1 MRKVIFAINATT
13 DGFYGHEGMVADDD
27 LHQYF
32 TNILKNADQILY
44 GRTTYQL
51 MVPFW
56 PDVARDQSMSV
67 VSNEF
72 SQVFTSLE
80 KILFSH
86 TVKQVEDP
94 NTRLAKKSL
103 ADEVN
108 DLKQKPGKD
117 ICIGSLSLA
126 SQLSQAQLI
135 DEYRFVIHPV
145 IAGSGPRLFDTISLK
160 KTFPL
165 VFLGSESFPSGS
177 IALHYKKAEIK

>member
-13 DGFYGHEGMVADDD
+13 DGFYGHTGMVADDNI
-27 LHQYF
+27 HQYF
-32 TNILKNADQILY
+32 TDILKNADQILY

-56 PDVARDQSMSV
+56 PDIAKNQSLSA

-72 SQVFTSLE
+72 AEVFTSLE
-80 KILFSH
+80 KILFSR

-94 NTRLAKKSL
+94 NTRVAKKSL

-126 SQLSQAQLI
+126 SQLSETHLI

-145 IAGSGPRLFDTISLK
+145 IAGSGPRLFDTVSLRE
-160 KTFPL
+160 TFRL
-165 VFLGSESFPSGS
+165 DFLGSKTFPSGS
-177 IALHYKKAEIK
+177 IALHYKKQR